1 MEDDDEFGDLYTD
14 VLRPLSAQLQTQR
27 DEAGDAAAAGKA
39 AASKGRSTDIN
50 INSDDE
56 EILYGAPDL
65 KNQNLNRIPK
75 NLVEPRGFDLNLD
88 SNLEA
93 ARIDGLAGNG
103 GDDLGLQ
110 NRVSEKGEG
119 VKVPL
124 KTSGGSNFMED
135 DDDINILLEDT
146 ENKDG
151 ALVEKEDSFR
161 NKQDDIYITAGEK
174 ENTINFVNKSVDD
187 EMGLEQRIP
196 GLSGKLDN
204 PRGSNFEDEWESEE
218 SEDDLQIVLNDNNH
232 GPMEMER
239 MTGVIDED
247 DEDGEPLVIV
257 ADNGDVGHHQTMTE
271 EPVWR
276 SEEGGPEAGGEKDLG
291 DAAKASG
298 GGGGVVSAAMQPK
311 TAYNNHVYHHPFHS
325 QFKLGIENIKGYFYF
340 EGTVLFTWYLSSYSI
355 VSYCALCWLL
365 HDSNL
370 ALNTYVRPGAVPLP
384 AAAPPAP
391 GGIPS
396 QVRPPVSMGPLTGR
410 GRGDWRPVGIKG
422 VSAMQ
427 KGFNPGYG
435 MPAWGANTAGR
446 GYGSGLDFTL
456 PSHKTIFEVDIDSF
470 EDKPWRLPSIDVSD
484 FFNFGLNEDSWR
496 DYCKQLEQLR
506 LETTMQS
513 KIRVYESGRA
523 EQDYDPDLPPELAAA
538 VGIQDI
544 QSQNANPGK
553 ADAGPTDL
561 ARGSERGRPPLP
573 VGRPIPVETGSVDR
587 LPSIDTRRPRMH
599 DTDAIIEIVCHSSP
613 DSDDMADQQDNDPA
627 RKDLEGGETDDL
639 LQDDKD
645 DNDSFS
651 PAYNGQKRKSESR
664 RAQLKNTVGGDEIV
678 REDVLRFP
686 PDIPSHYP
694 PDREIGVY
702 HEERSTKGRRH
713 VRSSTMTA
721 NDSKR
726 GEHITDDLNEESI
739 HSGDGKLSP
748 LSSSRT
754 IGSDEEQAVV
764 VGNEMNDRSG
774 MHDRSFDMEREEVA
788 VDETTGHI
796 REDGNLTN
804 STKKQKRS
812 SQVEQLSQQEDDDDD
827 DDGEDSKGARRNE
840 NSKARSESSQDHRRF
855 PDDINDEVHQD
866 RYSPP
871 AVNIK
876 KQIGDEDNARR
887 KGRHERDETGRYNT
901 VAKGIEDSFS
911 HRGGDANSLLH
922 WHVNSE
928 SADWRK
934 ESDMS
939 EGSWHR
945 RDEDNG
951 RRIRVEDPRKRE
963 HGGEIVSK
971 NRGKFRE
978 TEKSEKN
985 EHHLSRNQLDNGS
998 WRGANRDIM
1007 VSRQKE
1013 RDNNPKSRYE
1023 QVDDLHSKRRKEEAH
1038 KSREHAEKEDIPR
1051 NQRESSSRRKRDRD
1065 DDGPDQ
1071 LKRDEQTRLEDDDV
1085 HYARQK
1091 EARSFQR
1098 ERSERQRERDEWYRI
1113 KQDEDSSRRERE
1125 ETRPVMRSGRAAE
1138 DKTWISQSRGKD
1150 NYKGSGR
1157 EYHPK
1162 DVTRHDDQLKRR
1174 DRVDNGS
1181 ISQPRVHGDIY
1192 ARGNQ
1197 LGSDDKKARYERP
1210 NSRDGRV
1217 AYGSDTSR
1225 VLEHKQKE
1233 SSRKNKES
1241 ESGDHNSLIPSKRNH
1256 DEHGGQIN
1264 ETVNLRGRTEQQSGE
1279 VHVNH
1284 HRSSRKHNERASSE
1298 DEQPDSRKGRSKLE
1312 RWTSHKD
1319 KDFGITS
1326 SSLKTRDLQTHE
1338 VSSVSRPPQESSE
1351 KLEDNKPHKDTGAEI
1366 NVNLK
1371 VVDDNKHL
1379 DTVEKLKKAAR
1390 LSFLCQVKKMPQQSR
1405 KWRVNLCLWANK
1417 LKPAPIQRSN
1427 QNARHERE
1435 GGLAIKTD
1443 EDEFTLIGCFSQYV
1457 YKCGTLLQPQ
1467 SADLQA
1473 SQQKNY
1479 VHV

>member
-65 KNQNLNRIPK
+65 KNQNLNPNPSSVLGWNLNAPIQEK

-298 GGGGVVSAAMQPK
+298 GGGVASAAMQPK

-325 QFKLGIENIKGYFYF
+325 QFK
-340 EGTVLFTWYLSSYSI
+340 
-355 VSYCALCWLL
+355 
-365 HDSNL
+365 
-370 ALNTYVRPGAVPLP
+370 YVRPGAVPLP

-396 QVRPPVSMGPLTGR
+396 QVRPPVSMGPLAGR

-538 VGIQDI
+538 VGIKDI

-587 LPSIDTRRPRMH
+587 LPSIDTRRPRIH

-639 LQDDKD
+639 LQDDED
-645 DNDSFS
+645 DKDSFS

-678 REDVLRFP
+678 REDVLHFP
-686 PDIPSHYP
+686 SDIPSHYP

-754 IGSDEEQAVV
+754 IGSDEEQALV

-774 MHDRSFDMEREEVA
+774 MHDRSFDMEREKVA

-796 REDGNLTN
+796 HEDGNLTN

-812 SQVEQLSQQEDDDDD
+812 SQVEQLSQQEEDD
-827 DDGEDSKGARRNE
+827 DDGEDSKGARRSE

-855 PDDINDEVHQD
+855 LMISTMKFI
-866 RYSPP
+866 R
-871 AVNIK
+871 
-876 KQIGDEDNARR
+876 
-887 KGRHERDETGRYNT
+887 T
-901 VAKGIEDSFS
+901 
-911 HRGGDANSLLH
+911 
-922 WHVNSE
+922 
-928 SADWRK
+928 
-934 ESDMS
+934 
-939 EGSWHR
+939 GSWHR

-978 TEKSEKN
+978 TEKSEKD

-998 WRGANRDIM
+998 WRGANRDRDIM

-1038 KSREHAEKEDIPR
+1038 KSREHAEKEDISH

-1225 VLEHKQKE
+1225 VLEHKHKE
-1233 SSRKNKES
+1233 SSRKKKES

-1379 DTVEKLKKAAR
+1379 DTVEKLKKRSERFKLPMPSEKDATAI
-1390 LSFLCQVKKMPQQSR
+1390 KKMESEPLPLGQQTETRPNSEIKSERPAR
-1405 KWRVNLCLWANK
+1405 KRRWTGN
-1417 LKPAPIQRSN
+1417 
-1427 QNARHERE
+1427 
-1435 GGLAIKTD
+1435 
-1443 EDEFTLIGCFSQYV
+1443 
-1457 YKCGTLLQPQ
+1457 
-1467 SADLQA
+1467 
-1473 SQQKNY
+1473 
-1479 VHV
+1479 